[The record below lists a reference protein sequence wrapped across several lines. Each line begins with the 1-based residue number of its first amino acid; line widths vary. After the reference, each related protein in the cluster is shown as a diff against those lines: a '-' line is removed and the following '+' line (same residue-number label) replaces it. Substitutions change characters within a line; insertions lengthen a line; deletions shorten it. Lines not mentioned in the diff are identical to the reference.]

1 MGFAGI
7 AAYEHYYIIAGIFPH
22 TFKLIDTY
30 AVSERT
36 GLRIIDGGVCDKNI
50 VIRATYRH

>member
-30 AVSERT
+30 AVSKRAS
-36 GLRIIDGGVCDKNI
+36 LRIIDGGVCDKNI